1 MTPSCRMPYTYT
13 VMYVNCFSMK
23 LEKKNRMYEQ
33 AIRKMLFCVKTL
45 YMICIIGDIK
55 CIFDYGVMNK
65 SLKTSIL
72 M

>member
-1 MTPSCRMPYTYT
+1 MPYALHLHSGVCQLFLNETR
-13 VMYVNCFSMK
+13 
-23 LEKKNRMYEQ
+23 KKNRMYQQ

-65 SLKTSIL
+65 SLKTSNVIETQ
-72 M
+72 